1 MRAAIAYLDG
11 LRIARG
17 LRAGIRQLV
26 ADRDYLNRINVF
38 PLADLLGL
46 SPVLRNFPDGRIST
60 GGLLLGR
67 RHSVAKFARFV
78 TRRINLANEQVIG
91 IGHAADEVA
100 ADELLALLLDK
111 IPNTRAHFIAEL
123 GTAPGAHGGRKTLV
137 VAVQKY
143 RNVVDDRSSNP
154 EPADP

>member
-1 MRAAIAYLDG
+1 MRAA
-11 LRIARG
+11 
-17 LRAGIRQLV
+17 V
-26 ADRDYLNRINVF
+26 TDRDYLNRINVF
-38 PLADLLGL
+38 PVADLLGL

-78 TRRINLANEQVIG
+78 TRRINLADEQVIG

-111 IPNTRAHFIAEL
+111 IPNTRAHFITEL
-123 GTAPGAHGGRKTLV
+123 GTALGAHGGRKTPV